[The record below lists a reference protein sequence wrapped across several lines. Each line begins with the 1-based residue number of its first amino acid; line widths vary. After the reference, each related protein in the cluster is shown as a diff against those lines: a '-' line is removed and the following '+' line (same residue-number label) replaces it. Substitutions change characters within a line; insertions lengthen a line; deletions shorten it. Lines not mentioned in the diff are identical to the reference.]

1 MTNDHPPRL
10 GSYQAVAEI
19 LDTSRQAVYNR
30 WQKYQK
36 RQSKKPRRSDFPL
49 PYIVTTDGPFW
60 NLDEVEEYARRHK
73 LGRFHEE

>member
-1 MTNDHPPRL
+1 
-10 GSYQAVAEI
+10 VAEI